1 MVPEDCKSVIFS
13 MWKSLQDDDLVS
25 STINGK
31 KREKR

>member
-1 MVPEDCKSVIFS
+1 MVPEDCKSVIFR
-13 MWKSLQDDDLVS
+13 MWKLLQDDDLVS